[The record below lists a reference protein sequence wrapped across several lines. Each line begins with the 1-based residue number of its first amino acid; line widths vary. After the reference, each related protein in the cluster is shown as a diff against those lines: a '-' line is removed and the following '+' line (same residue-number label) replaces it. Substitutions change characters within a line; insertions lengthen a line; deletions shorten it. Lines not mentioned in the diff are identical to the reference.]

1 MRPLDTLDAL
11 LIFGALVVA
20 LVAMSC
26 LDATLGG
33 LP

>member
-11 LIFGALVVA
+11 LVLGALVVA
-20 LVAMSC
+20 LVAMVG